1 MFRRF
6 RRLCL
11 VVPIVAGLAATAAL
25 GASCSSGGSGG
36 GSDVESTLKH
46 AIDAWNGKDVEG
58 FLALVSD
65 NFLSNELGFASRY
78 EAQQGL
84 ATGIGTPKLSLG
96 DLSDTLIT
104 GDSAATSAPFYFGQ
118 MGSRDAFSFV
128 KVGDQWQLDSDDPA
142 RGDVPEG
149 TKSVSLSMS
158 EYKFDF
164 DHSAVAGGDFGFAA
178 SNTGSEQHELA
189 LVKVPDDLSIDDLL
203 SAQSLPDGVKEIG
216 FAGPF
221 DPGSS
226 TPILFKDSLAS
237 GRYVMLCFIAAPDG
251 EDHAHKGQVEEFTVA
266 D

>member
-1 MFRRF
+1 M
-6 RRLCL
+6 
-11 VVPIVAGLAATAAL
+11 AAL
-25 GASCSSGGSGG
+25 GAGCSNGGGGGGS
-36 GSDVESTLKH
+36 SDVESTLKD
-46 AIDAWNGKDVEG
+46 AIRAWNGKDVDG
-58 FLALVSD
+58 FLALVTD
-65 NFLSNELGFASRY
+65 NFFSSEFGFSSRY
-78 EAQQGL
+78 EAEQGL

-104 GDSAATSAPFYFGQ
+104 GDSAATSGVFYFGQ
-118 MGSRDAFSFV
+118 MGSRDVFSFV
-128 KVGDQWQLDSDDPA
+128 KVGGEWQLDSDDPA
-142 RGDVPEG
+142 RGDVPDG
-149 TKSVSLSMS
+149 TKSVSLAMS

-189 LVKVPDDLSIDDLL
+189 LAKVPEDLSIDDLL
-203 SAQSLPDGVKEIG
+203 SAQSLPDGVSEIG

-237 GRYVMLCFIAAPDG
+237 GRYVMLCFVAAPDG
-251 EDHAHKGQVEEFTVA
+251 EDHTQKGMVEEFAVS